1 MASGGRE
8 WTRAGK
14 GSTGRGSGSRSCGE
28 IHPLTLTDGEETGV
42 ITARELRAIFEWQ
55 NKKLAEIQHC
65 EASPYGGKQANKVGG
80 SRGWQ
85 RLQQAK
91 NKLRAKTARQ
101 IRDKVSRAAVEWVCV
116 KGQIAFG
123 DVQEVANG
131 KRLKRKKQQKGSQWA
146 HGRLRF

>member
-1 MASGGRE
+1 MASGGRK

-14 GSTGRGSGSRSCGE
+14 RSTRRRGGSRRCGE

-55 NKKLAEIQHC
+55 NKRLAEIEHC
-65 EASPYGGKQANKVGG
+65 EASPCGGKQAANVGG

-85 RLQQAK
+85 RLQQ
-91 NKLRAKTARQ
+91 AKTARQ
-101 IRDKVSRAAVEWVCV
+101 IRDKVSRAAVEWVCKRQV
-116 KGQIAFG
+116 GEIAFG
-123 DVQEVANG
+123 NVREVTNG
-131 KRLKRKKQQKGSQWA
+131 KRLKRKKQQKVSQWA